1 MNEKEAID
9 ALWLLVAAILVLIM
23 QGGFL
28 CLESGLT
35 RSKNAIN
42 VALKNAFDLLVVVTL
57 YWLVGFSLM
66 FGNPSGW
73 LPDLSWVAK
82 DFSQVSFSEAG
93 FFFFQLTFCA
103 TAATI
108 VSGAIAERSRFII
121 YVLLTILITV
131 VIYPLVGHWSWS
143 GAFNTQGGWLESLG
157 FVDFAG
163 SSVVHSV
170 GGWVALAAVIVIGPR
185 RGRFGDQGEVHN
197 IPGSNLPLAMLGMLL
212 FIFGWLG
219 FNGGSTL
226 GFDERVPGIIVN
238 TLMAGAAG
246 GIVALVLSYQWLGG
260 QQVTP
265 LTINGVLAGL
275 VAITAGA
282 HVVST
287 PAALLIGALGS
298 LCMLLAEQLMLKL
311 KLDDAVSA
319 VPVHLVAGIWGT
331 LAVALFGDA
340 ERLQTGLSFA
350 GQLQIQLLGIM
361 VIAAFSFSLA
371 LGFLL
376 VLRRLMSLRVSA
388 SGEAEG
394 LNVAEHGARTELNE
408 LLMAM
413 VQQEKTGDLQQKMPV
428 EPFTEVGQIAAQ
440 YNRVMDKL
448 NRMLVRTRLIV
459 RDIRDGVITF
469 TGQGVIT
476 SVNPG
481 AEHLFGRGQHEL
493 VGQSTASLLHA
504 DSAGLF
510 PFIKLDQLLP
520 DLASGQNEGPHELI
534 SRRKDGSAFYIELTT
549 AASPTEGGVQY
560 SAVIRDIS
568 ERKRMESQL
577 HSHSE
582 LAQVTLEAITE
593 GVITCDGKM
602 NTVYLN
608 PVAVHLTGWSSRD
621 AFGKPLDQ
629 ILRLQNLNGEEIHP
643 SSLCEQQQSQCL
655 QLLASQ
661 GEPSDIELTPAP
673 LHDSEGKPIG
683 WVLVLQDVTHS
694 NRLQAQLSFQAVHDT
709 LTGLVNRREFEQ
721 RLLTMIQ
728 EVNHQDCEHVL
739 CYLDLDQFKIVND
752 TCGHRAGDVLLKQLA
767 ATLKP
772 LLRQSD
778 TLARL
783 GGDEFGVLLNHCPVE
798 RGLDI
803 AEKLRQA
810 VCDFRFSWEKRV
822 FAVGVSIGM
831 VHLVTPCG
839 NLDELLSHADTACY
853 AAKNMGRNRVHL
865 YAPDN
870 AEVQNQTQQIQWVNR
885 IQQALDQDHFRLY
898 CQPVV
903 PLTDQ
908 EGSLPHYEILLRLE
922 DEQGQLIPPGAFIPS
937 AERFNLMPQIDCWVI
952 SNTLAWMGD
961 RLRSSNQPMIC
972 AINLSGASMGHQVC
986 LQTIQQQIEK
996 HRIPAHYICFE
1007 ITETTAMAD
1016 LGRARDFI
1024 CELKKLGCRFALDDF
1039 GSGLSSFGY
1048 LRELPVDYLKID
1060 GVFIRDLAENRIDQA
1075 MVASINNIGHIMGLK
1090 TIAEFVE
1097 NAATLDVLRQLDVDF
1112 AQGYH
1117 LGRPE
1122 PLENLGNVRI
1132 MPR

>member
-66 FGNPSGW
+66 FGHPSGW
-73 LPDLSWVAK
+73 LPDLSWAAK
-82 DFSQVSFSEAG
+82 DFSQVSFAEAG

-143 GAFNTQGGWLESLG
+143 SAFNTQGGWLENLG

-163 SSVVHSV
+163 SSVVHGV
-170 GGWVALAAVIVIGPR
+170 GGWVALAAVIVVGPR
-185 RGRFGDQGEVHN
+185 QGRFGDQGEVHN

-260 QQVTP
+260 QQVAP

-287 PAALLIGALGS
+287 PAALLIGGLGS

-361 VIAAFSFSLA
+361 VIGAFSFSLA

-376 VLRRLMSLRVSA
+376 VLRRLMPLRVSA

-493 VGQSTASLLHA
+493 VGQSTASLLHP

-608 PVAVHLTGWSSRD
+608 PVAVHLTGWNSRD

-629 ILRLQNLNGEEIHP
+629 ILRLQNSDGEEVSP

-655 QLLASQ
+655 QLLALQ

-709 LTGLVNRREFEQ
+709 LTGLVNRREFEK
-721 RLLTMIQ
+721 RLQTMIQ

-798 RGLDI
+798 RGQDI

-831 VHLVTPCG
+831 VHLVAPCG

-870 AEVQNQTQQIQWVNR
+870 AEVKNQTQQIQWVNR
-885 IQQALDQDHFRLY
+885 IQQALDQDLFRLY

-1016 LGRARDFI
+1016 LSKARDFI
-1024 CELKKLGCRFALDDF
+1024 SELKKLGCRFALDDF

-1060 GVFIRDLAENRIDQA
+1060 GVFIRDLAANRIDQA